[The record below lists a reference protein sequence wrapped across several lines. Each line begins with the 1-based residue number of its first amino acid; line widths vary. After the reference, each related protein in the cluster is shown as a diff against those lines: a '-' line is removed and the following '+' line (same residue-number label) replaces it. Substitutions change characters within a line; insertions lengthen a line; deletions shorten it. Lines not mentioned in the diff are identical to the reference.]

1 MFDKGYGCVLSNCS
15 FKEDAT
21 VIILDNAL
29 NSGNDDLYHKYAV
42 FCDNQGYAW
51 DEEESK
57 RAFVEC
63 FDDEYT
69 GCGLE
74 GLIARVI
81 DDAEFDGAE
90 YFITHDDCLYV
101 SAEVPVDDE
110 DRQAMPTQKEI
121 QSLLAKYLNPLLEE
135 PATIDWLEVSD

>member
-1 MFDKGYGCVLSNCS
+1 MFDKGYGCVLNNCS

-63 FDDEYT
+63 FDDE
-69 GCGLE
+69 G
-74 GLIARVI
+74 R
-81 DDAEFDGAE
+81 
-90 YFITHDDCLYV
+90 H
-101 SAEVPVDDE
+101 
-110 DRQAMPTQKEI
+110 
-121 QSLLAKYLNPLLEE
+121 
-135 PATIDWLEVSD
+135 